1 MCASEL
7 QREGQPRQRHTHYEA
22 TFFPT
27 RKKMLLHF
35 GCLLVVQIKYRF
47 LFKKTSIFLD
57 NSTREIRFSL
67 TFVEFNA
74 LLKSKVNPAAQVTK
88 KFRNLLISLF
98 LSRFQNTIGWDG
110 FSSQLSQMVFT
121 TLQTCC
127 LSFRHWTAGVWA
139 TRIVDADWR
148 FLRVT
153 QNWRW
158 PGSTRL
164 ARLASRAVVLIVAL
178 KLCLEIEND

>member
-1 MCASEL
+1 MCKASV
-7 QREGQPRQRHTHYEA
+7 QSSSVKVNPGNATHT
-22 TFFPT
+22 TKQLFFQHE
-27 RKKMLLHF
+27 KKMLLHF
-35 GCLLVVQIKYRF
+35 GCLLVVQIKVRF
-47 LFKKTSIFLD
+47 LFKNTPIFLD

-127 LSFRHWTAGVWA
+127 LSFRH
-139 TRIVDADWR
+139 
-148 FLRVT
+148 
-153 QNWRW
+153 
-158 PGSTRL
+158 
-164 ARLASRAVVLIVAL
+164 
-178 KLCLEIEND
+178 